1 MPIHFLKVFFVVL
14 FGFFWEGIVSDQS
27 SKGDYG
33 GVDPGTLGCGFPNLG
48 GWSSD
53 GPGYMRAL
61 LATLGVPIPGFLQ
74 GFEAAMFEVPKS

>member
-1 MPIHFLKVFFVVL
+1 MMFVFFWRIGSV
-14 FGFFWEGIVSDQS
+14 QS

-33 GVDPGTLGCGFPNLG
+33 GVDPGTFG

-61 LATLGVPIPGFLQ
+61 LATLGVPIPEFLQ
-74 GFEAAMFEVPKS
+74 GFEVAMFEVPNSRRDRW